1 MNYFVI
7 DARLTEKQAGA
18 LIAVSRQRSSE
29 FHQHNNGIDYT
40 HLDILLMEDDHTVN
54 EIVEMFAVKPTAA
67 SLMRVPANARI
78 VPHVDGKNYPRKT
91 AVVFPL
97 REVGKKFAPTSFYKD
112 ANDSHSYSDSPD
124 VNCYAFST
132 EVLHGVENTEHDRFS
147 LQLWYDIPIKT
158 LSGMKLI

>member
-67 SLMRVPANARI
+67 SLMRVPGAARI
-78 VPHVDGKNYPRKT
+78 VPHVDGKTTREKQ
-91 AVVFPL
+91 PL
-97 REVGKKFAPTSFYKD
+97 CF
-112 ANDSHSYSDSPD
+112 HSEKSAKS
-124 VNCYAFST
+124 
-132 EVLHGVENTEHDRFS
+132 S
-147 LQLWYDIPIKT
+147 LQHPSIKT
-158 LSGMKLI
+158 RMILIRIQILQM

>member
-1 MNYFVI
+1 MNHFII
-7 DARLTEKQAGA
+7 DAKLTLDQQEA
-18 LIAVSRQRSSE
+18 LVQYARRHATE
-29 FHQHNNGIDYT
+29 FHMHSVGVDYT
-40 HLDILLMEDDHTVN
+40 NLDIMLLIDNPTASQVIEQFS
-54 EIVEMFAVKPTAA
+54 IKPTHI
-67 SLMRVPANARI
+67 SLMRVAPNATI
-78 VPHVDGKNYPRKT
+78 VPHVDGKDYQRLSV
-91 AVVFPL
+91 VVFPIL
-97 REVGKKFAPTSFYKD
+97 PSGKKFAPTSFYKD